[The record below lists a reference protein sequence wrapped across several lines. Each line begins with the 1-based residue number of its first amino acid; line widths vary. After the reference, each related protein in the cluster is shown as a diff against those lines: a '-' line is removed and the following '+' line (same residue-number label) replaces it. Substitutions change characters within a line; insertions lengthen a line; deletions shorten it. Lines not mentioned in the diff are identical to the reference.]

1 MNLQILF
8 SLPSMYNCICILSF
22 LGFKDTPFANF
33 SSASHIFDNLR
44 MLLIEIMHPKLAL
57 SMLCRY
63 FPSKFCIFNLR
74 KSAIADIVTQYPL
87 SSLTSRTEPIHD
99 LQKLDFHANLHSYYI
114 FPIISTIEYPY
125 FSAVAHPVPAGFS
138 FCPSHST
145 YGAHPFK
152 TYSYLSSTHA

>member
-1 MNLQILF
+1 
-8 SLPSMYNCICILSF
+8 MYNCICILSF
-22 LGFKDTPFANF
+22 LVFEDTSFTNFA
-33 SSASHIFDNLR
+33 SASHIFHTLR
-44 MLLIEIMHPKLAL
+44 MLLIKIAHPQLAL

-63 FPSKFCIFNLR
+63 FPSKFCIFNPP
-74 KSAIADIVTQYPL
+74 KSTIADIVAQYPL

-99 LQKLDFHANLHSYYI
+99 LHHANLHSYYI